1 MTSLLPL
8 LFLLLAACGDDNNND
23 TIWTGLSGVLLFGIV
38 AVIVTHII
46 KKRSK

>member
-8 LFLLLAACGDDNNND
+8 LLVLLGACGDDNND
-23 TIWTGLSGVLLFGIV
+23 TVWTGLSGVLIFGVV
-38 AVIVTHII
+38 AIIVTHII